1 MNYIELINRYWQE
14 VDVKGFTPTETN
26 IYFRLLD
33 ICNRLGWINPFSL
46 SNPRAV
52 ALMAVTENTLAAGRD
67 KLVMKGLIGFKRGS
81 RRKDIPIYCF
91 PEKIDGEWVFPI
103 GFTSCFASNIEPKPA
118 PKSGAKPAAKSRVKP
133 AAYNKTKTETE
144 NIISHG
150 GGCTRA
156 RAPVPDGLFSERE
169 LSIMEPKGIKAAK
182 LAEFSPPSVEEV
194 KDYFLLQRANL
205 RLPDWET
212 EAMSFF
218 SYYDS
223 QGWVK
228 SNGRKVSNWES
239 LVNDWILRK
248 EREQKQP
255 KHNEQTT
262 IYRRTTPEDALAD
275 EQEKLA
281 RRILARRNSQ
291 THPGGAEGD
300 SDLPFGG

>member
-33 ICNRLGWINPFSL
+33 ICNRLGWKNPFFL

-52 ALMAVTENTLAAGRD
+52 ALMAVAENTLAAGRD

-81 RRKDIPIYCF
+81 RRKDTPMYCF
-91 PEKIDGEWVFPI
+91 PDKIDGEWVFPDGFAS
-103 GFTSCFASNIEPKPA
+103 GFTSNIEPKPA
-118 PKSGAKPAAKSRVKP
+118 PKSGVKPAAKSRAKP

-144 NIISHG
+144 NNISPAG
-150 GGCTRA
+150 ERVRA
-156 RAPVPDGLFSERE
+156 RTPVPDGLFSDRE
-169 LSIMEPKGIKAAK
+169 LSKMEPKGIKAAK
-182 LAEFSPPSVEEV
+182 LVEFSPPSVEDV
-194 KDYFLLQRANL
+194 KDYFLQQRANI

-212 EAMSFF
+212 EAVSFF

-228 SNGRKVSNWES
+228 SNGRKVSNWKS

-248 EREQKQP
+248 ERELKQP

-262 IYRRTTPEDALAD
+262 IYRRPTSEDTLAD
-275 EQEKLA
+275 EQAKLA
-281 RRILARRNSQ
+281 RRIIARRSRQ
-291 THPGGAEGD
+291 APPSGSDDD

>member
-81 RRKDIPIYCF
+81 RRKDIPMYCF
-91 PEKIDGEWVFPI
+91 PEKIDGEWFFPN
-103 GFTSCFASNIEPKPA
+103 GFTSCFASNIEPKHEV
-118 PKSGAKPAAKSRVKP
+118 KSGAKPAAKSMVKP

-150 GGCTRA
+150 GESPRA

-169 LSIMEPKGIKAAK
+169 LSNMVPKGIKAAK

-212 EAMSFF
+212 EALSFF

-262 IYRRTTPEDALAD
+262 NYRRTTPEDALAD

-291 THPGGAEGD
+291 TTPRGAEGD
-300 SDLPFGG
+300 SDFPFGG

>member
-33 ICNRLGWINPFSL
+33 ICNRLGWDNPFSL

-52 ALMAVTENTLAAGRD
+52 ALMAVTENTLSAGRD

-81 RRKDIPIYCF
+81 RRKDIPMYCF
-91 PEKIDGEWVFPI
+91 PEKIDGEWVFPN

-118 PKSGAKPAAKSRVKP
+118 PKRGAKPAAKSRVKP

-144 NIISHG
+144 NIISPG
-150 GGCTRA
+150 GGSKKA
-156 RAPVPDGLFSERE
+156 RTPAPDGLFSERE
-169 LSIMEPKGIKAAK
+169 LSNMGPKGIKAAK
-182 LAEFSPPSVEEV
+182 LVEFSPPSVEDA
-194 KDYFLLQRANL
+194 KSYFLQQRVNL
-205 RLPDWET
+205 RISDWET
-212 EAMSFF
+212 EVLLFF
-218 SYYDS
+218 NYYDS

-239 LVNDWILRK
+239 LANDWILRK
-248 EREQKQP
+248 EREQKQT
-255 KHNEQTT
+255 KHNEQNT
-262 IYRRTTPEDALAD
+262 IYRRTAPEDALAD

-281 RRILARRNSQ
+281 RRIIARRNRQ
-291 THPGGAEGD
+291 TPPGSAEGD
-300 SDLPFGG
+300 SNLPFGG

>member
-33 ICNRLGWINPFSL
+33 ICNRLGWENPFSL

-81 RRKDIPIYCF
+81 RRKDIPMYCF
-91 PEKIDGEWVFPI
+91 PEKIDGEWVLPN
-103 GFTSCFASNIEPKPA
+103 GFASSFTSNIEPKPA
-118 PKSGAKPAAKSRVKP
+118 AKSGVKPAAKSRAKP
-133 AAYNKTKTETE
+133 AAYNKTKIETE
-144 NIISHG
+144 NNISPTG
-150 GGCTRA
+150 DRE
-156 RAPVPDGLFSERE
+156 RVREPVQDGLFSDRE
-169 LSIMEPKGIKAAK
+169 LSKMEPKGIRASR
-182 LAEFSPPSVEEV
+182 LVEFSPPSVEEV
-194 KDYFLLQRANL
+194 KDYFLLQRANI

-212 EAMSFF
+212 EAVSFF

-228 SNGRKVSNWES
+228 SNGRKVSNWQS

-255 KHNEQTT
+255 KHNEQPSN
-262 IYRRTTPEDALAD
+262 YRRPTPEDTLAD
-275 EQEKLA
+275 EQTKLA

-291 THPGGAEGD
+291 TPPGGADGN
-300 SDLPFGG
+300 SGLPFGG

>member
-33 ICNRLGWINPFSL
+33 ICNRLGWENPFSL

-81 RRKDIPIYCF
+81 RRKDTPMYCF
-91 PEKIDGEWVFPI
+91 PEKIDGEWVFPN
-103 GFTSCFASNIEPKPA
+103 GFTSNIEPKPA
-118 PKSGAKPAAKSRVKP
+118 AKSRAKP

-144 NIISHG
+144 NNISPAG
-150 GGCTRA
+150 ERVRA
-156 RAPVPDGLFSERE
+156 RAPVSDGLFSDRE
-169 LSIMEPKGIKAAK
+169 LSRMEPKGVKAAK
-182 LAEFSPPSVEEV
+182 LVEFSPPSVEDV
-194 KDYFLLQRANL
+194 KGYFLQQRANI

-212 EAMSFF
+212 EATSFF
-218 SYYDS
+218 NYYDS

-228 SNGRKVSNWES
+228 SNGRKVANWES

-248 EREQKQP
+248 EREQKQIIQ
-255 KHNEQTT
+255 NEQ
-262 IYRRTTPEDALAD
+262 RTTFRRPTAEDTIAD
-275 EQEKLA
+275 EQDKLA
-281 RRILARRNSQ
+281 RRIFARRNRQ
-291 THPGGAEGD
+291 TLPGSADGD
-300 SDLPFGG
+300 TDLPFGG

>member
-81 RRKDIPIYCF
+81 RRKDIPMYCF
-91 PEKIDGEWVFPI
+91 PEKIDGEWVFPN
-103 GFTSCFASNIEPKPA
+103 GFASGFASNIEPKPEA
-118 PKSGAKPAAKSRVKP
+118 KSGAKPAAKSRVKP
-133 AAYNKTKTETE
+133 AAYNKPKTETE
-144 NIISHG
+144 NILSHG
-150 GGCTRA
+150 GESVRA
-156 RAPVPDGLFSERE
+156 RAPVQDSLFSEKE
-169 LSIMEPKGIKAAK
+169 LSKMGSKGIKAAK
-182 LAEFSPPSVEEV
+182 LVEFSLPSVEDV
-194 KDYFLLQRANL
+194 KDYFLQQRANL

-212 EAMSFF
+212 EAMAFF

-239 LVNDWILRK
+239 LVNDWIFRK
-248 EREQKQP
+248 EREQKQH
-255 KHNEQTT
+255 KRNEQAT
-262 IYRRTTPEDALAD
+262 IYRRTTPEDTIAD
-275 EQEKLA
+275 EQERLA
-281 RRILARRNSQ
+281 RRISARRNSQ
-291 THPGGAEGD
+291 APLGSAEGD
-300 SDLPFGG
+300 PVLPFGG

>member
-33 ICNRLGWINPFSL
+33 ICNRLGWENPFSL

-52 ALMAVTENTLAAGRD
+52 ALMAVAENTLAAGRD

-81 RRKDIPIYCF
+81 RRKDTPMYCF
-91 PEKIDGEWVFPI
+91 PEKIDGEWVFPNGFAS
-103 GFTSCFASNIEPKPA
+103 GFTSNIEPKPA
-118 PKSGAKPAAKSRVKP
+118 AKRGAKPAAKRGVKP

-144 NIISHG
+144 NNISPAG
-150 GGCTRA
+150 ERARA
-156 RAPVPDGLFSERE
+156 RAPVSDCLFSDRE
-169 LSIMEPKGIKAAK
+169 LSKIEPKGVKASQ
-182 LAEFSPPSVEEV
+182 LVTFSPPSVEAV
-194 KDYFLLQRANL
+194 KDYFLVQRANI

-239 LVNDWILRK
+239 LVNEWILRK
-248 EREQKQP
+248 EREQKQS
-255 KHNEQTT
+255 KYNEQST
-262 IYRRTTPEDALAD
+262 IYRRSTSEDTLAD
-275 EQEKLA
+275 EQAKLA
-281 RRILARRNSQ
+281 KRILARRNSQ
-291 THPGGAEGD
+291 TPPGGPDGD
-300 SDLPFGG
+300 TDLPFGG

>member
-33 ICNRLGWINPFSL
+33 ICNRLGWENPFSL

-81 RRKDIPIYCF
+81 RRKDTPMYCF
-91 PEKIDGEWVFPI
+91 PEKIDGEWVFPN
-103 GFTSCFASNIEPKPA
+103 GFTSCFTSNIEPKPA
-118 PKSGAKPAAKSRVKP
+118 AKSGVKPAAKSRAKP

-144 NIISHG
+144 NNISPAG
-150 GGCTRA
+150 ERVRA
-156 RAPVPDGLFSERE
+156 RAPVSDGLFSDRE
-169 LSIMEPKGIKAAK
+169 LSRMEPKGVKAAK
-182 LAEFSPPSVEEV
+182 LVEFSPPSVEDV
-194 KDYFLLQRANL
+194 KGYFLQQRANI

-212 EAMSFF
+212 EAISFF
-218 SYYDS
+218 NYYDS

-228 SNGRKVSNWES
+228 SNGRKVANWES

-248 EREQKQP
+248 EREQKQITQ
-255 KHNEQTT
+255 NEQRTT
-262 IYRRTTPEDALAD
+262 YRRPTAEDTLAD
-275 EQEKLA
+275 EQDKLA
-281 RRILARRNSQ
+281 RRIFARRNRQ
-291 THPGGAEGD
+291 TPPGSADGD
-300 SDLPFGG
+300 TDLPFGG

>member
-14 VDVKGFTPTETN
+14 VDVKGFTPTETS

-33 ICNRLGWINPFSL
+33 ICNRLCWENPFSL

-81 RRKDIPIYCF
+81 RRKDTPMYCF
-91 PEKIDGEWVFPI
+91 PEKIDGEWVFPN
-103 GFTSCFASNIEPKPA
+103 GFTAVFTSNIEPKPA
-118 PKSGAKPAAKSRVKP
+118 AKRGVKPAAKSRAKP

-144 NIISHG
+144 NNISPIG
-150 GGCTRA
+150 ERV
-156 RAPVPDGLFSERE
+156 REREPVPDGLFSKRE
-169 LSIMEPKGIKAAK
+169 LSKMEQKGIKAAK
-182 LAEFSPPSVEEV
+182 LVEFSPPSVEDV
-194 KDYFLLQRANL
+194 KDCFLQQRANM

-212 EAMSFF
+212 EAVSFF

-255 KHNEQTT
+255 KHNEQST
-262 IYRRTTPEDALAD
+262 IYRRPTPEDTLTD
-275 EQEKLA
+275 EQAKLA

-291 THPGGAEGD
+291 TPPGGPIGD
-300 SDLPFGG
+300 TDLPFGR